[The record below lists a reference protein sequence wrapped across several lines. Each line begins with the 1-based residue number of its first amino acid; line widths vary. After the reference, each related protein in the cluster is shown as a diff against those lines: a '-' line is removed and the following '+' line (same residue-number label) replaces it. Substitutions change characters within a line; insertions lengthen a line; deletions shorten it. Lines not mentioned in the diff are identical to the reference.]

1 MHQRLGFGV
10 AIQRHR
16 EIGIARE
23 PRLRPRGN
31 RQSTDQ
37 SEGNASLNEVGI
49 DTPKDRFERGHA
61 VRSVRSTRRPGLSP
75 CSAPGRSRS
84 HC

>member
-10 AIQRHR
+10 AVQRHR
-16 EIGIARE
+16 EIGIPCE
-23 PRLRPRGN
+23 PWLGPRGN

-37 SEGNASLNEVGI
+37 SEGYAGLNQVGI
-49 DTPKDRFERGHA
+49 NPPKDRFERGHA
-61 VRSVRSTRRPGLSP
+61 VRSDRSTRRPGLSP